1 MRREPKY
8 TTCRVSL
15 ISSSSSSSVLDIH
28 SEARLWRR
36 FSSIVFFAKSVHG
49 PNISS
54 PGEAEVA
61 GSLVLHHTPS
71 VCSRSKK
78 AQLRDNLLGDVY
90 RLILLQLDL
99 ELLTSMPFDGTY
111 HGRGR
116 LTELGLMQ
124 NRLL

>member
-1 MRREPKY
+1 MPGIAHLVVVVVISPGHSQRSPAVAE
-8 TTCRVSL
+8 VFVDSL
-15 ISSSSSSSVLDIH
+15 LRQVCSWSH
-28 SEARLWRR
+28 
-36 FSSIVFFAKSVHG
+36 
-49 PNISS
+49 ISS

-61 GSLVLHHTPS
+61 GSLVLHHTAS

>member
-1 MRREPKY
+1 MVP
-8 TTCRVSL
+8 TS
-15 ISSSSSSSVLDIH
+15 
-28 SEARLWRR
+28 ARLVRQKLLAHSSCTILRLFVPGQRR
-36 FSSIVFFAKSVHG
+36 
-49 PNISS
+49 P
-54 PGEAEVA
+54 
-61 GSLVLHHTPS
+61 
-71 VCSRSKK
+71 
-78 AQLRDNLLGDVY
+78 QLRDNLLGDVY